1 MNGVMTQNYDRLVIR
16 DGLLV
21 RSYRQKRR
29 SFPDYAIVVPKA
41 VIPNILKGI
50 HDCPFAGHLG
60 ITRTLDRICARFFW
74 PKMRMSVEEYISACV
89 VCSQHNQPH
98 TSGKAPLKPIEI
110 GEPFTFWAMDYMGP
124 LPETSRGTS
133 TF

>member
-60 ITRTLDRICARFFW
+60 ITR
-74 PKMRMSVEEYISACV
+74 MSVEEYISACV